1 MGGPEGASRFE
12 KKYAANAE
20 ELHMIHLQKAKDL
33 MEKEK
38 SEKEFAIQERAKK
51 LEAELE
57 AKI

>member
-12 KKYAANAE
+12 KKFAANAE
-20 ELHMIHLQKAKDL
+20 ELHGILLQKARDL
-33 MEKEK
+33 VAREQ
-38 SEKEFAIQERAKK
+38 SEKEFAIQERARK